1 MHSDGHSFEDFWT
14 AFSRELRPFRLGR
27 ACLSLALLTRHAGPA
42 RWRWALAA
50 VALAAGK
57 LLGGTFDEDLEVRET
72 ARYPGIA
79 PGPADRVGDAPDLP
93 TLVRGERAA
102 VARPRTQAS
111 ADAAWAAW
119 M

>member
-1 MHSDGHSFEDFWT
+1 MHSDGYSFEDFWT

-27 ACLSLALLTRHAGPA
+27 ACVSLAILTRRAGPA

-57 LLGGTFDEDLEVRET
+57 LLGGTIDEDLDVRDA

-79 PGPADRVGDAPDLP
+79 PAPTDQEVIVPELP
-93 TLVRGERAA
+93 TLASAERATAA
-102 VARPRTQAS
+102 VAAADAS
-111 ADAAWAAW
+111 PDAAWAAW